1 MPEVVALRVVG
12 FRGFGGVGF
21 RVRSSVG
28 LRVLG
33 SGSTVG
39 VENIWGFEFGFRT
52 KGVALLRPAG
62 YSSLAETEAPN
73 LYQFRL

>member
-1 MPEVVALRVVG
+1 M
-12 FRGFGGVGF
+12 
-21 RVRSSVG
+21 G

-39 VENIWGFEFGFRT
+39 VEDIWGFEFGFRT

-62 YSSLAETEAPN
+62 LQ
-73 LYQFRL
+73 LLG